1 MYITW
6 SRLGK
11 YPDLLSYRKIEN
23 MDISTSHAGLWFLKV
38 DIKVYRSTSRPQLP
52 WEPWVLGCSLAL
64 KVQLRGHRYIL
75 YPVVASLRCDTFHTQ
90 SPCDILFYPL
100 IIT

>member
-11 YPDLLSYRKIEN
+11 HPDLLSYRKIEN
-23 MDISTSHAGLWFLKV
+23 MDISTSHAVLWFLKV

-64 KVQLRGHRYIL
+64 KVQVGGHRYIL
-75 YPVVASLRCDTFHTQ
+75 QCCFSIGFVLLV
-90 SPCDILFYPL
+90 
-100 IIT
+100 